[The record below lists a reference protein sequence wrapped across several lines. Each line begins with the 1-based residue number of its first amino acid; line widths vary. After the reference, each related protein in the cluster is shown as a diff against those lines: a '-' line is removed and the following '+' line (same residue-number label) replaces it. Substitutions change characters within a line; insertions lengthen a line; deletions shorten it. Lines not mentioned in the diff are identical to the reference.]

1 MLTPILRRSGR
12 EESRREK
19 EHMEAEV
26 VAAYFWLSLGTD
38 VGYFPR
44 PFAVR
49 LAKHRFTEFLNTW
62 HDLFATRGDLFAPD
76 FRIALETIENRRNT
90 VLPPSEPFENLKLLQ
105 LFFREAL
112 AIEIGTLR
120 DQPLVT
126 SMAALTLLNIADLEE
141 ILLRKHDQERHF
153 PLIVGRGLFE
163 TQFPATI
170 LHMNSLGALESEINE
185 SELSVDDRV
194 RFRSRIRA
202 LTRWRLNFRL
212 DTVASFFP
220 VISDAFYTRNEELLA
235 ARGETPSF

>member
-126 SMAALTLLNIADLEE
+126 SMAALTLLNIADLGLRPLERVLFVAKLTASSLAVELPVDFHAITVHPPIPGSRFSTQSLE
-141 ILLRKHDQERHF
+141 IGD
-153 PLIVGRGLFE
+153 
-163 TQFPATI
+163 
-170 LHMNSLGALESEINE
+170 SS
-185 SELSVDDRV
+185 
-194 RFRSRIRA
+194 
-202 LTRWRLNFRL
+202 
-212 DTVASFFP
+212 
-220 VISDAFYTRNEELLA
+220 A
-235 ARGETPSF
+235 A